1 MYAKVE
7 MKTWQ
12 NIQQKREANIKQKN
26 KDGRTPLFNACSS
39 GNKDLIEY
47 LVEHKAEINN
57 ENKNG
62 ETPLFYALKSE
73 NKDLVEYLKKQGAV

>member
-1 MYAKVE
+1 
-7 MKTWQ
+7 
-12 NIQQKREANIKQKN
+12 
-26 KDGRTPLFNACSS
+26 LFNACSS
-39 GNKDLIEY
+39 GNKDLVEY